1 MKTRTAGNN
10 GSKIQKVKQTNLPF
24 FIEQNF
30 DSDVRA
36 PLNAWKRKLC
46 LLLRLF
52 ALHMYPT

>member
-30 DSDVRA
+30 DSDARA
-36 PLNAWKRKLC
+36 PLNA
-46 LLLRLF
+46 
-52 ALHMYPT
+52 